1 MVMIALGKVP
11 TVLGTVLN
19 IEVSGAWVKQGEVSR
34 KGAKTQRKPLN
45 LLCVLAPLR
54 EISLKAVLSTR
65 KHPSQAADRC
75 SSHTHR
81 PSPNR

>member
-19 IEVSGAWVKQGEVSR
+19 IEVSGAWVKPREVSR
-34 KGAKTQRKPLN
+34 KDAKEPLN
-45 LLCVLAPLR
+45 LLCVFAPLR
-54 EISLKAVLSTR
+54 EIYLKVGLSTR
-65 KHPSQAADRC
+65 KHPSPAADRC